1 MQIHIVQRDTRAK
14 LSIIN
19 TNKGR
24 EALKCD
30 EPTPRERQLLL
41 LLDKEDSELS
51 KQAVE
56 LLLTKVDLNK
66 IARKGW
72 VEYHVLDDH
81 AVTVNPSDKH
91 DFELNFSHEI
101 NQSDDPKVRQKKIK
115 SFLTAYSSDEP
126 PVVTPLTGDLKSHL
140 EAKQTED
147 TPYHT
152 NVQIDQSLDKQIMI
166 NQNVAPI
173 SLPEPVADNFDD
185 LMIIQTLLN
194 LD

>member
-81 AVTVNPSDKH
+81 AVTVNLSDKH
-91 DFELNFSHEI
+91 DFE
-101 NQSDDPKVRQKKIK
+101 QKFDKDTEQK
-115 SFLTAYSSDEP
+115 TGQKDKKLFKYLSSRA
-126 PVVTPLTGDLKSHL
+126 TDLGRPNRGRSG
-140 EAKQTED
+140 
-147 TPYHT
+147 
-152 NVQIDQSLDKQIMI
+152 
-166 NQNVAPI
+166 
-173 SLPEPVADNFDD
+173 
-185 LMIIQTLLN
+185 
-194 LD
+194 